1 MSACAEALLAVVV
14 ALGRAERLPLDLHHA
29 AETYFTHHA
38 RALGALCK
46 SSSASC
52 FSPHVRPGQD
62 PAHSTLLARR
72 LGMVDANGSTP
83 ASSASQHW
91 KTGWFFGDLPSNSAC
106 RCNAC
111 VDFAST
117 LLILPTLVPSP
128 QQVCNF
134 RHSFP
139 NKHCNFGVHL
149 DFPQICSYRPDPH

>member
-1 MSACAEALLAVVV
+1 MSPNVSACAEAFLAVVV

-83 ASSASQHW
+83 GAQLRSPTAE
-91 KTGWFFGDLPSNSAC
+91 TGWFLVTYQAIPLVSAILVSFCLNSAHS
-106 RCNAC
+106 AH
-111 VDFAST
+111 ST
-117 LLILPTLVPSP
+117 ATLAHH
-128 QQVCNF
+128 QHHNF
-134 RHSFP
+134 RHRFP
-139 NKHCNFGVHL
+139 NILVCNWIFL
-149 DFPQICSYRPDPH
+149 